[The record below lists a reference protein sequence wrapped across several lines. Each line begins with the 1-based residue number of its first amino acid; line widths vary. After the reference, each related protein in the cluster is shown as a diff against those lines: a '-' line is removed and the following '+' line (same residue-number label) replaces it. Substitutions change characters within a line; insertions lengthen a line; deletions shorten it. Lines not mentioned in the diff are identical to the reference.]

1 VEILVNNLLVLL
13 IYAGAGLLV
22 KALTGSSL
30 APLAPWGVFIA
41 HMAMSGVEA
50 YRYATQAGVLP
61 CLAYVLPHGIL
72 EIPGLMLACA
82 VGSRL
87 SLGRKIFPH
96 LALAITLIVLGAW
109 VEVNVTPFP
118 LTRWI

>member
-1 VEILVNNLLVLL
+1 MEILVNNLLVLL

-61 CLAYVLPHGIL
+61 CLAYVLPHGSWRY
-72 EIPGLMLACA
+72 PA
-82 VGSRL
+82 
-87 SLGRKIFPH
+87 
-96 LALAITLIVLGAW
+96 
-109 VEVNVTPFP
+109 
-118 LTRWI
+118 